1 MFQVQNLFKSLV
13 VLLSVSTAAGVF
25 IHDSNI
31 DRMTAAVAAPAIIL
45 SAGFILD
52 GNSHPHAGEH
62 SLSQATRD
70 MQSQTPRVRPRD
82 GRENKY
88 KLASSVPKGRHPFD
102 NYSLPVIN

>member
-1 MFQVQNLFKSLV
+1 MHQVQNIFKSLI

-31 DRMTAAVAAPAIIL
+31 DRMTAVVAAPAVIL

-88 KLASSVPKGRHPFD
+88 KLGHSVPKGRHPFD
-102 NYSLPVIN
+102 NYSLPVIS